1 MTEQNERPKNSRARW
16 RPARRL
22 ETFEKDPK
30 MGYRWCVDDPSNI
43 ERKQFEGWSFV
54 NNTTG
59 ARADPEMDDNS
70 SSGAKK
76 HNELVL
82 MAAPNEVL
90 GERDDYHQNLN
101 DRAAEAVVR
110 STKQRAKDM
119 GGEID
124 GKLIIE

>member
-30 MGYRWCVDDPSNI
+30 MGYRWCVDDPSNL

-59 ARADPEMDDNS
+59 ARADHEMDDNS

-76 HNELVL
+76 HNEQFIVYE
-82 MAAPNEVL
+82 PK
-90 GERDDYHQNLN
+90 
-101 DRAAEAVVR
+101 VR
-110 STKQRAKDM
+110 KLKPKNYSSNFDM
-119 GGEID
+119 NNKEPWTH
-124 GKLIIE
+124 